1 MDLIERQAAINRIKK
16 QIEVSGQG
24 RPPMISKEMR
34 DNWDENEKRLKAH
47 YELTIEMLERLPAAD
62 ISEQLENAYAH
73 GYTAAEAEFRKVM
86 EAERWIPVSERLPE
100 DNAEVLVCSNEGY
113 MAVTS
118 GCRSTE
124 IEGEFIWYGNAWAYD
139 WHFGEVIAWQPLPEP
154 YKGG

>member
-1 MDLIERQAAINRIKK
+1 MDELISRQAAID
-16 QIEVSGQG
+16 EVHRVILEFFDIAEEDSESLTDMG
-24 RPPMISKEMR
+24 
-34 DNWDENEKRLKAH
+34 KRLLEINKAIS
-47 YELTIEMLERLPAAD
+47 TRVQNIPAAD
-62 ISEQLENAYAH
+62 GWIS
-73 GYTAAEAEFRKVM
+73 
-86 EAERWIPVSERLPE
+86 VSTRLPE

-139 WHFGEVIAWQPLPEP
+139 WHFGEVVAWQPLPDP